1 MDKKKFGEGQ
11 VHRLSG
17 RLHRVDPIIDTAG
30 QVIHYAI
37 SPMRVELR
45 RRDLMQIIVGS
56 SVLAVPIGFTQ
67 EAWDL
72 GRTLPF
78 INILALSLLSIIFVA
93 AYVYFNFY
101 RDFLHQYFVEY
112 VTRVITVY
120 LLSLVVVGLLL
131 AIIQVAPWADDFF
144 LALKRT
150 VIVGFPASM
159 SAAVSDAID

>member
-1 MDKKKFGEGQ
+1 MTNDHGSETQ
-11 VHRLSG
+11 VQRLSG
-17 RLHRVDPIIDTAG
+17 RLHRIHPILDAAG
-30 QVIHYAI
+30 KVIHYAV
-37 SPMRVELR
+37 SPLRVELR

-72 GRTLPF
+72 GQNLP
-78 INILALSLLSIIFVA
+78 IVNVIALILLSIMFIS

-101 RDFLHQYFVEY
+101 RELFSQYALNFVM
-112 VTRVITVY
+112 RVISIY

-131 AIIQVAPWADDFF
+131 TIIQVAPWNQDFL

-150 VIVGFPASM
+150 IIVGFPSSM